1 MTDLIDGFKMV
12 KKGKDA
18 SLKSTKTKSKSNNNH
33 SSKEKSKSL
42 TSERDQ
48 WSRPFDFIMSM
59 IAYAVG
65 LGNVWRFPY
74 LCFKNGGGS
83 FLVVYLLFF
92 SLGAL
97 PVFIM
102 EITIG
107 QYAQRG
113 AMEIWNL
120 CPLFKGVGIGNV
132 VIAFMC
138 IAYFC
143 VISSWSIFYMINSMK
158 SVFPWETCNNWWNDE
173 TCITGHE
180 NTAKIF
186 EITRNLSKYNLSIE
200 TSVEQYWER
209 RVLMQSDSILN
220 FGGIQWELLGIMAV
234 TWIIVYFAL
243 WKGITRARKDYV
255 MACFAFFRPS
265 NC

>member
-1 MTDLIDGFKMV
+1 M
-12 KKGKDA
+12 
-18 SLKSTKTKSKSNNNH
+18 LKIYINQELFST
-33 SSKEKSKSL
+33 
-42 TSERDQ
+42 
-48 WSRPFDFIMSM
+48 
-59 IAYAVG
+59 
-65 LGNVWRFPY
+65 
-74 LCFKNGGGS
+74 GS

-143 VISSWSIFYMINSMK
+143 VISSWSIFYMINSVT
-158 SVFPWETCNNWWNDE
+158 SVFPWETCNNWWNDK
-173 TCITGHE
+173 TCITGRE
-180 NTAKIF
+180 NTASII
-186 EITRNLSKYNLSIE
+186 EITRNLSKYNLTTE
-200 TSVEQYWER
+200 TSVEQYWE
-209 RVLMQSDSILN
+209 
-220 FGGIQWELLGIMAV
+220 
-234 TWIIVYFAL
+234 
-243 WKGITRARKDYV
+243 
-255 MACFAFFRPS
+255 
-265 NC
+265 